1 MAFSGHSRAY
11 DGVALVA
18 PVTVPYQ
25 RYSDRKASYFVGLAL
40 RAMLDATGLAKAEI
54 DGLAV
59 SSFTL
64 PPDSVVSLTE
74 HFDLPVRWI
83 EQIPL
88 GGASGVVALRR
99 AARAVQCGDAEIVAC
114 IGADTNPRGAFG
126 AMISRFSNFSAEAAY
141 PYGAAGPNGVFALI
155 ADAYVTRFGAT
166 RAAFG
171 RLAVAQ
177 RDNARSFPH
186 ALLRDCLTLADYL
199 AARPIAE
206 PFHLFDCVMPCAGAD
221 AFLAMPVERARAL
234 ALPYATILAAD
245 ELHHAFGDDPVQY
258 RGGWARYRDRLYAA
272 AGIGPADIDLVQ
284 TYDDY
289 PVMSVIQLE
298 DLGFAA
304 KGEGWRFV
312 LEHDLTCAGDF
323 PHNTSGGQLS
333 CGQAGAA
340 GGYLGLV
347 EAIRQVTGQALG
359 AQVAGARRAMVAGYG
374 MVNYDRGLCSSAAII
389 AGGGA

>member
-1 MAFSGHSRAY
+1 VASAY

-18 PVTVPYQ
+18 PVTLPYQ
-25 RYSDRKASYFVGLAL
+25 RYSDRKASYFAGAAL
-40 RAMLDATGLAKAEI
+40 RAMLDSSGVAKRDI

-99 AARAVQCGDAEIVAC
+99 AARAIQCGDARIVAC
-114 IGADTNPRGAFG
+114 IGADTNPKGAFG
-126 AMISRFSNFSAEAAY
+126 AMIARFSNFSADAAY

-155 ADAYVTRFGAT
+155 ADAYMSRFGAP
-166 RAAFG
+166 REAFG
-171 RLAVAQ
+171 HIAVSQ
-177 RDNARSFPH
+177 RENARSFPH
-186 ALLRDCLTLADYL
+186 ALLRDPLTMGDYL
-199 AARPIAE
+199 TARRVAE
-206 PFHLFDCVMPCAGAD
+206 PYRLFDCVMPCAGAEG
-221 AFLAMPVERARAL
+221 FLAMPVDRAQAL
-234 ALPYATILAAD
+234 GLPYATILAAE

-258 RGGWARYRDRLYAA
+258 RGGWALYRDGLYAA
-272 AGIGPADIDLVQ
+272 AGLGPGDIDLVE

-304 KGEGWRFV
+304 KGDGWRFV
-312 LEHDLTCAGDF
+312 LAHDLTTGGDF

-347 EAIRQVTGQALG
+347 EAIRQVTGRALG
-359 AQVAGARRAMVAGYG
+359 AQVAQARHAMVAGYG

-389 AGGGA
+389 AGSGA

>member
-1 MAFSGHSRAY
+1 MSAPLAY

-18 PVTVPYQ
+18 PVTIGYR
-25 RYSDRKASYFVGLAL
+25 RYSDRKASYFIGACL
-40 RAMLDATGLAKAEI
+40 RALLESAGIDKRDV

-64 PPDSVVSLTE
+64 QPDSVVSLTE

-88 GGASGVVALRR
+88 GGASGVAVVRR
-99 AARAVQCGDAEIVAC
+99 AARAIQCGDADIIAC
-114 IGADTNPRGAFG
+114 IGGDTNPKGGFD
-126 AMISRFSNFSAEAAY
+126 AMVSRFSEFSAEAAY
-141 PYGAAGPNGVFALI
+141 PYGAGGPNGIFALI
-155 ADAYVTRFGAT
+155 AASYMARFGAT
-166 RAAFG
+166 REAFG
-171 RLAVAQ
+171 RMCVAQ
-177 RDNARSFPH
+177 RENAASFPQ
-186 ALLRDCLTLADYL
+186 ALLRTPLTLADYL
-199 AARPIAE
+199 DARPIAE
-206 PFHLFDCVMPCAGAD
+206 PFHLYDCVMPCAGAD
-221 AFLAMPVERARAL
+221 GFLVMSIDRARSL
-234 ALPYATILAAD
+234 GLPNAVILAAD
-245 ELHHAFGDDPVQY
+245 ELHHGHGDDPVQF
-258 RGGWARYRDRLYAA
+258 RGGWTFYRDRLYEA
-272 AGIGPADIDLVQ
+272 AGVGPGDMDLVE

-304 KGEGWRFV
+304 KGEGWRLA
-312 LEHDLTCAGDF
+312 LERDFTCAGDF

-347 EAIRQVTGQALG
+347 EAIRQVTGRVLG
-359 AQVAGARRAMVAGYG
+359 VQVADARHALVSGYG

-389 AGGGA
+389 ATGDF

>member
-1 MAFSGHSRAY
+1 MSGAHAY

-18 PVTVPYQ
+18 PVTVAYQ
-25 RYSDRKASYFVGLAL
+25 RHSDRKASYFVGVAL
-40 RAMLDATGLAKAEI
+40 RAMLAAAGIAKTQV

-64 PPDSVVSLTE
+64 APDTVVSLTE

-88 GGASGVVALRR
+88 GGAAGIVAMRR
-99 AARAVQCGDAEIVAC
+99 AARAIQCGDADIVAC
-114 IGADTNPRGAFG
+114 IGADTNPKGAFG
-126 AMISRFSNFSAEAAY
+126 AMVSRFSEFSADAAY

-155 ADAYVTRFGAT
+155 ADAYMTRFGAT
-166 RAAFG
+166 RDAFG
-171 RLAVAQ
+171 RLCVAQ
-177 RDNARSFPH
+177 RENARSFPH
-186 ALLRDCLTLADYL
+186 ALLRAPLTIADYL

-206 PFHLFDCVMPCAGAD
+206 PFHLFDCVMPCAGAEG
-221 AFLAMPVERARAL
+221 FLVMSVDRARAL
-234 ALPYATILAAD
+234 ALPHAVILAAG
-245 ELHHAFGDDPVQY
+245 ELHHAFASDPVQY
-258 RGGWARYRDRLYAA
+258 RGGWALYRDRLYETAA
-272 AGIGPADIDLVQ
+272 LGPDDIDMVQ

-304 KGEGWRFV
+304 KGEGWRFI
-312 LEHDLTCAGDF
+312 LDHDLTCAGDF

-347 EAIRQVTGQALG
+347 EAIRQVTGKALG
-359 AQVAGARRAMVAGYG
+359 AQVPDAGTAMVSGYG

-389 AGGGA
+389 ARRGP

>member
-1 MAFSGHSRAY
+1 MASLPYA
-11 DGVALVA
+11 GVALVT

-25 RYSDRKASYFVGLAL
+25 RYSERKASYFVGAAL
-40 RAMLDATGLAKAEI
+40 RALLESSGLKKAQI

-64 PPDSVVSLTE
+64 GPDTVVSLTE

-88 GGASGVVALRR
+88 GGASGIVAMRR
-99 AARAVQCGDAEIVAC
+99 AARAIQCGDAEVVAC
-114 IGADTNPRGAFG
+114 VGADTNPKGAFG
-126 AMISRFSNFSAEAAY
+126 EMVARFSNFSAEAAY

-155 ADAYVTRFGAT
+155 ADAYMTRFGAT
-166 RAAFG
+166 REAFG
-171 RLAVAQ
+171 RLCVAQ
-177 RDNARSFPH
+177 RENARSFSH
-186 ALLRDCLTLADYL
+186 ALLRAPMTMADYL
-199 AARPIAE
+199 SARPIAE
-206 PFHLFDCVMPCAGAD
+206 PFHLLDCVMPCAGAD
-221 AFLAMPVERARAL
+221 GFLVMSAERARAL
-234 ALPYATILAAD
+234 ALPHAVILAAD

-258 RGGWARYRDRLYAA
+258 RGGWALYRDRLYAA
-272 AGIGPADIDLVQ
+272 AGVGPRDMDLVQ

-312 LEHDLTCAGDF
+312 LDHDLTCAGDF

-347 EAIRQVTGQALG
+347 EAVRQVTRRALG
-359 AQVAGARRAMVAGYG
+359 AQVPYARHAMVSGYG
-374 MVNYDRGLCSSAAII
+374 MVNYDRGLCSSATII
-389 AGGGA
+389 AGADA